1 MRSLGLALVAALL
14 AASCAVAGPP
24 ERREVLLATTTSVQD
39 SGLLDA
45 IRPAFERASGYG
57 LRATA
62 QPTAAA
68 LRIAAEGQADVVL
81 VHEPRQEREFMA
93 AGYGR
98 RRELVMYNDFVL
110 VGPPNDPAGVRGGDL
125 AGAFRGIA
133 AARAPF
139 ISRSDRS
146 GTDAAEKAT
155 WARAGVVPEGGWYVR
170 SGVGQGQALVVASE
184 RKAYMLVDRA
194 TFTSQR
200 AGLAL
205 DVIVA
210 SRPPLLNLYHAIAVD
225 HARVRRSATAGAD
238 ALIAFLLS
246 PEGQRVIGGH
256 GQDRFGTML
265 FVPAAGSDEASLPGT
280 LP

>member
-1 MRSLGLALVAALL
+1 MRSLALAAALL
-14 AASCAVAGPP
+14 AASCGVAGPS

-45 IRPAFERASGYG
+45 IVPAFERASGYR

-81 VHEPRQEREFMA
+81 VHEPRQERAFMA

-98 RRELVMYNDFVL
+98 RRELVMYNNFVL
-110 VGPPNDPAGVRGGDL
+110 VGPPSDPAGVRGGDL
-125 AGAFRGIA
+125 VGAFRGIA

-139 ISRSDRS
+139 ISRGDRS
-146 GTDAAEKAT
+146 GTDVAEKAT
-155 WARAGVVPEGGWYVR
+155 WARAEVVPEGGWYVR

-184 RKAYMLVDRA
+184 RKAYMLVDRG

-200 AGLAL
+200 SGLAL

-210 SRPPLLNLYHAIAVD
+210 PRPPLLNLYHAIAVEP
-225 HARVRRSATAGAD
+225 ARVGRGATPAAD

-246 PEGQRVIGGH
+246 PDGQRVIGEH
-256 GQDRFGTML
+256 GRRRFATTL
-265 FVPAAGSDEASLPGT
+265 FVPAAGADEASLPGT